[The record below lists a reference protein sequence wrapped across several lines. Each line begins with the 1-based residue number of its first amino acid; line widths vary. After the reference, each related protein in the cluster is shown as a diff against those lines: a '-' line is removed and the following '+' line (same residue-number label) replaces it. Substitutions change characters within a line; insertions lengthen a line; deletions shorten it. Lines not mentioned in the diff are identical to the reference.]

1 MSFYSSPIRSALIF
15 SRCYERL
22 RHRSTLTRK
31 QVKFLAYVIEN
42 GHMMLFTVGELT
54 YDGISYD
61 QAYQY
66 LCVLR
71 RKGFATK
78 AGRSTWQLTGA
89 AHSFYSEF
97 MGLYK
102 SYDIQRKFWT

>member
-1 MSFYSSPIRSALIF
+1 MSFYSSPIRNALIF

-31 QVKFLAYVIEN
+31 QVFFLAYVIEN
-42 GHMMLFTVGELT
+42 GNMMSFAVRELT
-54 YDGISYD
+54 YEGISYD

-78 AGRSTWQLTGA
+78 TGWGIWQLTGT

-97 MGLYK
+97 MKLYK
-102 SYDIQRKFWT
+102 DYDIQRKFWT

>member
-1 MSFYSSPIRSALIF
+1 MSFYSSPIRQALIF

-22 RHRSTLTRK
+22 RYRCTLTRK
-31 QVKFLAYVIEN
+31 QVLFVAYVIEN
-42 GHMMLFTVGELT
+42 GNMMSFAVRELT

-66 LCVLR
+66 LTVLR
-71 RKGFATK
+71 RKGYATK
-78 AGRSTWQLTGA
+78 TGWGTWTLTNA
-89 AHSFYSEF
+89 AYSFYKEF
-97 MGLYK
+97 TQLYK